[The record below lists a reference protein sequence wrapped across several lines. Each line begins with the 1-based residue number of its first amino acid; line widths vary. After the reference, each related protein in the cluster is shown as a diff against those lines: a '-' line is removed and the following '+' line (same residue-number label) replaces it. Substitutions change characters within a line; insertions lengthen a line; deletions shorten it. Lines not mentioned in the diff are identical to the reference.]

1 MKELY
6 PSKSM
11 EILSGLFGLT
21 RQGYYKQNQE
31 QATQTL
37 REDVVLELIEEVRKK
52 LHRCGGRVLLDKIK
66 GGLKA
71 HQIQMGR
78 DAFFDLLARNGLLV
92 KTRKRKV
99 YTTNSNHWFRKYP
112 NLLINPFTPTK
123 SGQLWVSD
131 ITYLRLEERFIYLAL
146 ITDAYS
152 RKIVGYCLSENLQAD
167 LCVRALEMAL
177 ASNEISS
184 RLIHHSD
191 RGLQYCSDKYVKI
204 LNRNGISISMTQ
216 SGSPYDNAMAER
228 VNGIIKNEVMPP
240 VLLQSFKDALKKV
253 DEAIE
258 TYNNYKPHSSCDML
272 TPTEAHKREGY
283 LKKCWKTYRKTKKIA
298 ES

>member
-11 EILSGLFGLT
+11 EVLSGLFGVT
-21 RQGYYKQNQE
+21 RQCYYKQNQE
-31 QATQTL
+31 QTTEVL
-37 REDVVLELIEEVRKK
+37 REDVVLKLVKEVRQK

-66 GGLKA
+66 EGLEA

-112 NLLINPFTPTK
+112 NLLIDAFTPTK
-123 SGQLWVSD
+123 PGQLWVSD

-152 RKIVGYCLSENLQAD
+152 RKIVGYCLSENLQAE
-167 LCVRALEMAL
+167 LCVKALKM
-177 ASNEISS
+177 ASNNKISS
-184 RLIHHSD
+184 GLIHHSD

-204 LNRNGISISMTQ
+204 LNKNGVRISMTQ

-228 VNGIIKNEVMPP
+228 VNGIIKNDVMPP
-240 VLLQSFKDALKKV
+240 VSLKSFKDALKKV
-253 DEAIE
+253 DEAID
-258 TYNNYKPHSSCDML
+258 TYNNYKPHSSCDKL
-272 TPTEAHKREGY
+272 TPSEAHKREGY
-283 LKKCWKTYRKTKKIA
+283 LKKHWKNNRKTKKILA